1 MRGRTAMVRRANE
14 CAVTVN
20 QNMRGGDGSVRLT
33 SLIFGPEELLNKG
46 RLFSVITLEPGCGI
60 GYHVHEKESELFY
73 IVKGSSTYN
82 DGGEEI
88 QVNPG
93 DVTIVE
99 PGKGHGI
106 SNRTDE
112 TCELV
117 AVILYQ

>member
-1 MRGRTAMVRRANE
+1 MVRRANE
-14 CAVTVN
+14 CSVKVN
-20 QNMRGGDGSVRLT
+20 EHMRGGDGSVKLT
-33 SLIFGPEELLNKG
+33 SLISGPEELLDKG

-73 IVKGSSTYN
+73 IVKGSATYN

-88 QVNPG
+88 QVSAG

-99 PGKGHGI
+99 PGNGHGI
-106 SNRTDE
+106 ANHTDA

-117 AVILYQ
+117 AIILYQ